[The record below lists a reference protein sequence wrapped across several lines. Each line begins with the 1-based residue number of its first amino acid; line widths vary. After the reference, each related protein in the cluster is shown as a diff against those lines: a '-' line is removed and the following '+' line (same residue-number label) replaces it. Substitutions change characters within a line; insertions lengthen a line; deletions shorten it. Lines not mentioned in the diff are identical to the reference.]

1 MLAQFRQKCATA
13 ISQPPLF
20 FVWLAPAWVLL
31 GISRLIINTAPF
43 KHYAHRLGVLDG
55 TAPRTPLITR
65 QQEARAR
72 IISSTIKVAAK
83 YSPWEAN
90 CFPQAMAAR
99 CLLGLYNIPYALFF
113 GLRREADSNGNSDA
127 ENALKAHA
135 WIVCGPVIV
144 TGGASFGQYQTV
156 GCFVSE

>member
-72 IISSTIKVAAK
+72 VISSTIKVAAK

-90 CFPQAMAAR
+90 CFPQAMTAR

-113 GLRREADSNGNSDA
+113 GLRREAHSNGNSDA